1 MDPMG
6 NKNSATR
13 LVDGNQSH
21 HTSVWMVERTPGQFG
36 FFLKKCRD
44 VFKENMLSKNIL
56 KHRAHIQKARS
67 VQEFCFWK
75 WFLKRLNG

>member
-21 HTSVWMVERTPGQFG
+21 HTSAWMVERTPGQFG
-36 FFLKKCRD
+36 FFLKK
-44 VFKENMLSKNIL
+44 VGIFFKEHMLSKIY
-56 KHRAHIQKARS
+56 
-67 VQEFCFWK
+67 
-75 WFLKRLNG
+75 